1 MNATEATQKYRITA
15 EGLPGLAIASENVVT
30 VDSTQAVRLAVRVQ
44 APYDV
49 AAPGTHPIRF
59 EIESMHAPG
68 HLTEKSMFMVPR

>member
-1 MNATEATQKYRITA
+1 MCIR
-15 EGLPGLAIASENVVT
+15 
-30 VDSTQAVRLAVRVQ
+30 DS
-44 APYDV
+44 YDV